1 MPSKLIENL
10 QPDHDNKN
18 EKTHQ
23 QVKETVPAQKLPEN
37 DVIKSAHHH
46 ITVRCSVDGDK

>member
-1 MPSKLIENL
+1 MPYKIFKIL
-10 QPDHDNKN
+10 QPDHDNNNK
-18 EKTHQ
+18 KTHQ
-23 QVKETVPAQKLPEN
+23 QVKETVPAQKLPKN